1 MGISDIN
8 FDNFDN
14 VAVRIFQE
22 LAYESKLNHL
32 AQRILSEVE
41 LRAMHACRDMS
52 ASSQKLGRTTKRT
65 SRKPLKTW

>member
-1 MGISDIN
+1 MRQISLLHLQKLINSAVAMGISDIN

-32 AQRILSEVE
+32 AQRIL
-41 LRAMHACRDMS
+41 
-52 ASSQKLGRTTKRT
+52 ASSFFFEDKHR
-65 SRKPLKTW
+65 SFVVM